1 MLDVKFERYLPSKMV
16 RETPPLSEQR
26 NCFASTRETLEL
38 LKAFSRLKVCFFAA
52 RSSVRHGRPLL
63 QGAQASRLRIRP
75 NLPLFRAPAPLAP
88 IFSFQPTHSRRI
100 GIFDLSRCAKRSPRF
115 TRIMPGTGS
124 HSQTRRSLEL
134 AHPPPHSPQSPPAAV
149 PPDRDPCPHPC
160 RRGPCYLTRLLLT
173 RPARPPFYNARNV
186 RASGAVHKRSPR
198 LTLRRPICTFTTH
211 RKAKLERSGGDV

>member
-1 MLDVKFERYLPSKMV
+1 V
-16 RETPPLSEQR
+16 R
-26 NCFASTRETLEL
+26 
-38 LKAFSRLKVCFFAA
+38 FFAA

-63 QGAQASRLRIRP
+63 QGAQASRQRIRP
-75 NLPLFRAPAPLAP
+75 NLPLFCAPAPLAP

-100 GIFDLSRCAKRSPRF
+100 GILDLEPVRQAVPPIYE
-115 TRIMPGTGS
+115 IMPGAGS

-149 PPDRDPCPHPC
+149 PPDRDPCPAPL
-160 RRGPCYLTRLLLT
+160 PTRPLLSDSPTLT
-173 RPARPPFYNARNV
+173 RPARPPFYSARNV
-186 RASGAVHKRSPR
+186 RASGAVDKRSPR